1 MSNIYVR
8 RGRVIIKE
16 IDRERERDM
25 HELKIGGAKGFIT
38 KI

>member
-16 IDRERERDM
+16 IDRERDM